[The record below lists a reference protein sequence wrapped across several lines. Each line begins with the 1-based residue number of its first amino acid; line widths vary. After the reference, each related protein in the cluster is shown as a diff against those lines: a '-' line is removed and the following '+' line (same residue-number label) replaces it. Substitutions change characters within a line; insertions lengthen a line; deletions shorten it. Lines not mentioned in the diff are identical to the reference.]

1 MITARFDYSFGALA
15 LIVMIVVVVGYFV
28 MLMRLSE
35 REYREVIAEKFGSE

>member
-1 MITARFDYSFGALA
+1 
-15 LIVMIVVVVGYFV
+15 MIVVVVGYFV